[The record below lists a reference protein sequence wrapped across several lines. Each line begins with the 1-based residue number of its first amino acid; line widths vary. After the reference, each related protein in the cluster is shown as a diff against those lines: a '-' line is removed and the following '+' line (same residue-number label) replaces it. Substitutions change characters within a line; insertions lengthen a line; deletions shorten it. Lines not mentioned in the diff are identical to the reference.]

1 LDETQSMTFDFVREA
16 TAADRGLL
24 ARATLDNLNWNGQR
38 FTMREVEDTPHF
50 RHYYDDW
57 PRDEDFGLVAE
68 DADRMVAAVVWLRYF
83 TAQDPGYGFVADTI
97 PELSIW
103 VSAEYRGQGIGG
115 LLLHRISEAARSRG
129 VTAISLSVE
138 DGNPAARLYARHGFR
153 PAPNGVPGCLLMEL

>member
-1 LDETQSMTFDFVREA
+1 MTLDSPMREA

-24 ARATLDNLNWNGQR
+24 AQATLDNLNWNSPR

-50 RHYYDDW
+50 RHYYDGW
-57 PRDEDFGLVAE
+57 PSGEDFGVVAE
-68 DADRMVAAVVWLRYF
+68 DAEGVAVAVVWLRYF

-103 VSAEYRGQGIGG
+103 VSADHRGQGIGG
-115 LLLHRISEAARSRG
+115 SLLRRISEIARSRG

-138 DGNPAARLYARHGFR
+138 DGNPAARLYARHGFH
-153 PAPNGVPGCLLMEL
+153 PALNGVPGCLLMEL

>member
-1 LDETQSMTFDFVREA
+1 MTDVSLRGA

-24 ARATLDNLNWNGQR
+24 ARATLDNLNWNGPR
-38 FTMREVEDTPHF
+38 FTMSKVEDTAEF
-50 RHYYDDW
+50 RHYYDGW
-57 PRDEDFGLVAE
+57 PTGEDFGLVAE
-68 DADRMVAAVVWLRYF
+68 VAVAAVWLRYF
-83 TAQDPGYGFVADTI
+83 TADDPGYGFIAATI